1 MRCCLGS
8 GRRHV
13 VSAASRTAVRQP
25 AAGSA
30 VQSYSSVGG
39 LSTLCSGS
47 RRGFVQPSEVMSAR
61 GAGLGRRA
69 FWSPPGARASACAVF
84 SKGYRRHG
92 TDVGSGEQPGP
103 EDVVQEPQP
112 EAQAAAEAARKNSIV
127 LTKRLPEDYIEN
139 TLMPHLESQLL
150 SSIHVYTPAELAKIA
165 RAYSRQSPRQH
176 ALCHKLGHTAL
187 DRISGFEAVDLVDMV
202 APLWVL
208 LPGDDDVWE
217 GLEKRILEKMD
228 DFTALN
234 LIGLIRIY
242 NKRSSKHTELMS
254 VALPRLRELLKDYE
268 AVELT
273 DMLMSIA
280 QSKEAAQDMD
290 ILMTLVPEI
299 ERRYSEVSLVHA
311 INNVW
316 ALTQLKVAHQG
327 LLRRVADD
335 LTNTTKTKD
344 LTPAYM
350 SRIVWIYRRCNVWE
364 MVSDSLLPLIRSASA
379 EFRCGD
385 FARLAQALP
394 EERNLLK
401 RIADVLRLGLTEMG
415 RKDFMLF
422 FLGCIHGELVE
433 AEKGVNETWLEE
445 NPDSLV
451 AQLLVYVR
459 EEQDNFKREEVEK
472 IVYLLR
478 YAPNY
483 QHLLDNLPASWNT
496 TKEEILDYIRAKGS

>member
-1 MRCCLGS
+1 MRS
-8 GRRHV
+8 V
-13 VSAASRTAVRQP
+13 
-25 AAGSA
+25 
-30 VQSYSSVGG
+30 SSVGG

-47 RRGFVQPSEVMSAR
+47 RRGFAEAPRLPDRLEI
-61 GAGLGRRA
+61 GRRA
-69 FWSPPGARASACAVF
+69 FWSPPGARASASAVF
-84 SKGYRRHG
+84 SKGYRACA
-92 TDVGSGEQPGP
+92 TDAAAH
-103 EDVVQEPQP
+103 QEPAS
-112 EAQAAAEAARKNSIV
+112 ETQAAAEAARKNAVV
-127 LTKRLPEDYIEN
+127 LSKRLPEDFIEN

-150 SSIHVYTPAELAKIA
+150 NNIHVYTPAELAKIS
-165 RAYSRQSPRQH
+165 RAYSKQNPRQH
-176 ALCHKLGHTAL
+176 ALCVKLGHTIM
-187 DRISGFEAVDLVDMV
+187 DRMTGFEAVDLVDVV
-202 APLWVL
+202 APLWTL

-217 GLEKRILEKMD
+217 AIEKRILEKID

-234 LIGLIRIY
+234 LIGIIRIY
-242 NKRSSKHTELMS
+242 NKRASKHTELMS
-254 VALPRLRELLKDYE
+254 AAIPRLRELLKEYE

-280 QSKEAAQDMD
+280 QAKEAAQDMD

-327 LLRRVADD
+327 LLKRVADD
-335 LTNTTKTKD
+335 LSNSTKTKD

-350 SRIVWIYRRCNVWE
+350 SRIVWIYRRCNAWE
-364 MVSDSLLPLIRSASA
+364 MVSESLLPLIRSASA

-394 EERNLLK
+394 EERALLQ
-401 RIADVLRLGLTEMG
+401 RIADLLRLGLTEMG

-422 FLGCIHGELVE
+422 FLGCVHGELVE
-433 AEKGVNETWLEE
+433 AEKGINEGFLEE
-445 NPDSLV
+445 NPESLV
-451 AQLLVYVR
+451 AQLLSYIR

-472 IVYLLR
+472 VVYLLR
-478 YAPNY
+478 YAPKY

-496 TKEEILDYIRAKGS
+496 TKEETLDYIRAKGSSS